1 MIMFKQMSFFLE
13 NIFSKGHCIFRKSFL
28 TQQCYLTLL
37 KKWKNAVDK
46 GKSFG
51 ALLIVL
57 SKVFDCLNRELLIAK
72 INTYGFTLPS
82 SRLFHDYLSNR
93 KQRVRVRVRANDL
106 YSLQQDILLDVPQGY
121 ILDLLLFNI
130 ALADLFF
137 TLCNTGIANQV
148 DGTMPFAVSDDIDD
162 SIASLERSSNDLLN
176 PFHATDLF

>member
-57 SKVFDCLNRELLIAK
+57 SKVFDCLDRELLIAK

-106 YSLQQDILLDVPQGY
+106 YSL
-121 ILDLLLFNI
+121 
-130 ALADLFF
+130 
-137 TLCNTGIANQV
+137 
-148 DGTMPFAVSDDIDD
+148 
-162 SIASLERSSNDLLN
+162 
-176 PFHATDLF
+176 